1 MRADCHG
8 YAQNAEIML
17 EDARRIPGVAEWRV
31 ASIEALHLFY
41 ARDQVVVASW
51 MTRQDHKA

>member
-8 YAQNAEIML
+8 YAQNAEVML

-31 ASIEALHLFY
+31 ASIEMLHLFY

-51 MTRQDHKA
+51 MTR